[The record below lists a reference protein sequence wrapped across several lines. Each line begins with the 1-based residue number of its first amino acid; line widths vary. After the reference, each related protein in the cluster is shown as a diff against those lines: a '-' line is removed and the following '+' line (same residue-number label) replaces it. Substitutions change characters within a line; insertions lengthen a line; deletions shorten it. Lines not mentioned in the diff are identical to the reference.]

1 MDALAPRLATYFESD
16 DDDGLL
22 LDAIVA
28 APLTAKDGDMSLVR
42 FVEILGTYLIAE
54 DPFIRAKGMFL
65 LLPMPVCMPTYAP
78 LHPLTAV
85 VFFLCRW

>member
-1 MDALAPRLATYFESD
+1 MDALAPRLAAYFESD

-42 FVEILGTYLIAE
+42 FVEILGTYLIA
-54 DPFIRAKGMFL
+54 
-65 LLPMPVCMPTYAP
+65 
-78 LHPLTAV
+78 
-85 VFFLCRW
+85 